1 MKFSRCI
8 ILLLVFACVAMVAA
22 GCTSSKTPTAPAT
35 PAAPAATV
43 SLAPAAVTSAAPA
56 PMTTPECPDK
66 NEKGVWDYSWDTR
79 WKPLISG
86 FDIRD
91 STSGAEGSPDSWSGI
106 NAPSPTDLKLTQ
118 KCRDVTGTIVFPAT
132 DSGSRCT
139 GTVTGTIDKDQ
150 LKGSWKT
157 SGCEPETGVSDGTFT
172 ISMDAGNKT
181 WTGKLLG
188 TRDLTN
194 NPDSLPNWAGKRV

>member
-1 MKFSRCI
+1 MNFSRSI
-8 ILLLVFACVAMVAA
+8 VLLLALACVAMIAA
-22 GCTSSKTPTAPAT
+22 GCTSSTTPTT
-35 PAAPAATV
+35 PAVPAAAASHAPAAIA
-43 SLAPAAVTSAAPA
+43 SSAPA

-91 STSGAEGSPDSWSGI
+91 STSGEEGSPDSWTGI
-106 NAPSPTDLKLTQ
+106 NAPNPTDLKLAQ

-132 DSGSRCT
+132 DSGSRCQ
-139 GTVTGTIDKDQ
+139 GTVTGTIDKNQ
-150 LKGSWKT
+150 LRGSWKT
-157 SGCEPETGVSDGTFT
+157 TGCEPETGISDGTFT
-172 ISMDAGNKT
+172 LSMDAGNKT

-194 NPDSLPNWAGKRV
+194 NPDSQPNWAGRRV